1 MLKKSLLTILFF
13 IFILSGFS
21 QVANRAPFIQRPS
34 QTTVTIAWRR
44 ANISTGILSI
54 GTAPGVWMDTLSS
67 PTNTQKHY
75 FDITGLTANTQ
86 YFYQAYSAAP
96 GDTFTSAITSFY
108 TAEEDTSDNISFLVY
123 GDCGYN
129 NTPQNQVKDLME
141 NEDADFGIVT
151 GDVDQGVGDNYDGVF
166 FNVYQD
172 ILDKDCH
179 FTTIGN
185 HDTYADGAS
194 TYLDAFYL
202 FHNNPANSERYY
214 SFTWGDAKFICLDA
228 NMTYAVGS
236 AQYNWMIDELKCNDK
251 KWLFVYC
258 HQPPW
263 SNCWSADYY
272 VPFSPYFLYQ
282 GNDDM
287 RTLLVPKWELFG
299 VDFVLNGHSHC
310 YQRGD
315 YNGIQYLISGG
326 GGAST
331 LDFHTNNNSPNISVE
346 MFENHYVKFLISENT
361 AKYYMIDKYG
371 VYRDSVI
378 VNKSYVHYDP
388 NITVNDEI
396 CAGQNNGLAT
406 IAPMGPNA
414 PYTWTW
420 ENNTSISSYI
430 NLSPGTHTVEV
441 VDAAGCI
448 REETFTVNAHP
459 VIPNSIYSSG
469 FGYSFCENDSLQLSA
484 IPGYS
489 SYLWSNGDTTHT
501 TVVNNSGT
509 YSVLITDSTGCTNS
523 GSQAVTEI
531 AAPNANFNYV
541 DNNDLLIYFNA
552 PVNAP
557 GSTYAWNFGDG
568 FTETGNAS
576 TSHYYLV
583 GGSYNVQLI
592 VTNNCGSDT
601 ININLNIVFSAGV
614 NSYETFPV
622 TVSPN
627 PFSQQ
632 TIISF
637 TNDEEAEFELN
648 IYNMH
653 GQLVRSVPS
662 ITANKVVVEKSNLS
676 AGTYI
681 FELKSKRLRS
691 LGRLVIE

>member
-1 MLKKSLLTILFF
+1 MLKKSLLTTLLF
-13 IFILSGFS
+13 IVIISGFS

-44 ANISTGILSI
+44 ANISSGKLYI
-54 GTAPGVWMDTLSS
+54 GTTPGIWMDTLYS
-67 PTNTQKHY
+67 PTSTQKHY

-96 GDTFTSAITSFY
+96 GDTFTSSITSFY
-108 TAEEDTSDNISFLVY
+108 TAEEDTADDITFLVY

-141 NEDADFGIVT
+141 NEVADFGIVT
-151 GDVDQGVGDNYDGVF
+151 GDVDQGIGDNYDGVF
-166 FNVYQD
+166 FNVYQN

-185 HDTYADGAS
+185 HDTYADGAA

-214 SFTWGDAKFICLDA
+214 SFTWGDAKFVCLDA
-228 NMTYAVGS
+228 NMTYSPGS
-236 AQYNWMIDELKCNDK
+236 PQYNWMINELKCNDK

-287 RTLLVPKWELFG
+287 RTTLVPKWEEYG

-346 MFENHYVKFLISENT
+346 IYENHYVKFLISGNT

-378 VNKSYVHYDP
+378 VNKSFVHYEP
-388 NITVNDEI
+388 NITVTDEV
-396 CAGQNNGLAT
+396 CPGQNNGSAT
-406 IAPMGPNA
+406 IAPVGPNA

-420 ENNTSISSYI
+420 ENSTTGPSYI
-430 NLSPGTHTVEV
+430 NLSPGTHTVDV
-441 VDAAGCI
+441 MDAIGCI
-448 REETFTVNAHP
+448 KQETFTVNAHP
-459 VIPNSIYSSG
+459 AIPNTIYAVG
-469 FGYSFCENDSLQLSA
+469 FGYTFCENDSIQLTTT
-484 IPGYS
+484 PGY
-489 SYLWSNGDTTHT
+489 SYLWSTGDTTYNT
-501 TVVNNSGT
+501 YANTSGT
-509 YSVLITDSTGCTNS
+509 VSVLITDSTGCTNT
-523 GSQAVTEI
+523 GSQVVTETP
-531 AAPNANFNYV
+531 APDANFTYT
-541 DNNDLLIYFNA
+541 DDHSLLIDFNA
-552 PVNAP
+552 PVNVP
-557 GSTYAWNFGDG
+557 GSTYAWDFGDG
-568 FTETGNAS
+568 FNETGNAS
-576 TSHYYLV
+576 TSHFYLV
-583 GGSYNVQLI
+583 NGSYDVQLI

-601 ININLNIVFSAGV
+601 VTITISIYSNAGI
-614 NSYETFPV
+614 NSYESFPV
-622 TVSPN
+622 TVAPN
-627 PFSQQ
+627 PFSNQ
-632 TIISF
+632 TTFSF
-637 TNDEEAEFELN
+637 TNDDHAEFELN
-648 IYNMH
+648 IYNLH
-653 GQLVRSVPS
+653 GQLVRNIPS
-662 ITANKVVVEKSNLS
+662 ITTNYVVVEKSNLS
-676 AGTYI
+676 PGTYI